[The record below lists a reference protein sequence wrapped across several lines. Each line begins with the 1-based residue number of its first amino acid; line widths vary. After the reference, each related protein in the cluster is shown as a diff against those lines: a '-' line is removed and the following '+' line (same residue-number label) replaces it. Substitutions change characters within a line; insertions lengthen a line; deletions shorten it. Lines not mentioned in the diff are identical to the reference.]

1 MFYSGIIIFFGI
13 HLVPLITKL
22 RLFLK
27 DRLGEGPY
35 MGLYSI
41 ISLTGIVLIIF
52 GYESNSNF
60 QYSVNGKAYVY
71 AKYFMFFAL
80 TLNIAAVM
88 PTYIKKYT
96 KHPMSLGIAIWAILH
111 LLVNPDTT
119 SIILFGSFL
128 AYATVSVMVAELR
141 DSFSES
147 VTLPCNNS
155 SELGRKSGTVKVF
168 PISRLKEV
176 SLPISVSQLLA
187 NAKISFL

>member
-13 HLVPLITKL
+13 HLVPLISKL

-41 ISLTGIVLIIF
+41 ISLTGISLIIF

-128 AYATVSVMVAELR
+128 AYATVSVVVAELR

-147 VTLPCNNS
+147 VTPKVLYDIFAIV
-155 SELGRKSGTVKVF
+155 LGIALTFLAYNFHEYLSGV
-168 PISRLKEV
+168 RLT
-176 SLPISVSQLLA
+176 
-187 NAKISFL
+187 

>member
-13 HLVPLITKL
+13 HLVPLISKL

-71 AKYFMFFAL
+71 AKYFMLLAL

-96 KHPMSLGIAIWAILH
+96 KHPMSLGIAIWATLH

-147 VTLPCNNS
+147 VTPKVLYDIFAIV
-155 SELGRKSGTVKVF
+155 LGIALTFLTYNFHEYLSGV
-168 PISRLKEV
+168 RLT
-176 SLPISVSQLLA
+176 
-187 NAKISFL
+187 

>member
-1 MFYSGIIIFFGI
+1 MFYSGIIIFFGV

-96 KHPMSLGIAIWAILH
+96 KHPMSLGIAIWATLH

-128 AYATVSVMVAELR
+128 AYATVSVVVAELR

-147 VTLPCNNS
+147 VTPKVLYDIFAIV
-155 SELGRKSGTVKVF
+155 LGIALTFLAYNFHEYLSGV
-168 PISRLKEV
+168 RLT
-176 SLPISVSQLLA
+176 
-187 NAKISFL
+187 

>member
-41 ISLTGIVLIIF
+41 ISLTGIVLIII

-60 QYSVNGKAYVY
+60 QYSINGKAYVY
-71 AKYFMFFAL
+71 AKYFMFLAL

-147 VTLPCNNS
+147 VTPKVLYDIFAIV
-155 SELGRKSGTVKVF
+155 LGIALTFLTYNFHEYLSGV
-168 PISRLKEV
+168 RL
-176 SLPISVSQLLA
+176 I
-187 NAKISFL
+187 

>member
-1 MFYSGIIIFFGI
+1 
-13 HLVPLITKL
+13 
-22 RLFLK
+22 
-27 DRLGEGPY
+27 

-41 ISLTGIVLIIF
+41 ISLTGISLIIF

-71 AKYFMFFAL
+71 AKYFMLLAL

-111 LLVNPDTT
+111 LLVNPDTI

-128 AYATVSVMVAELR
+128 AYATVSVVVAELR

-147 VTLPCNNS
+147 VTPKVLYDIFAIV
-155 SELGRKSGTVKVF
+155 LGIALTFLAYNFHEYLSGV
-168 PISRLKEV
+168 RLT
-176 SLPISVSQLLA
+176 
-187 NAKISFL
+187 